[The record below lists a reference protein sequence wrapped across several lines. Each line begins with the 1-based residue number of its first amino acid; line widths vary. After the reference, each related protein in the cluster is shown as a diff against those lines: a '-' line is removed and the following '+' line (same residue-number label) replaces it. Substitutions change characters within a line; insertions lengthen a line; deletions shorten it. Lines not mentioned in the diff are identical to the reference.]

1 MVLLGSLCLLQLHVF
16 TQCIPTSPGSA
27 HSFSVEV
34 LLMAFLGWQEGCCPF
49 RNGWSPFSAQCRTAD
64 GPALA
69 SPATLCPFVLPV
81 SGHWE
86 EDFLGYFFL

>member
-49 RNGWSPFSAQCRTAD
+49 RNGWSPFLLSAEQLM
-64 GPALA
+64 ALPWQDQPPSA
-69 SPATLCPFVLPV
+69 HMFCLSQGTGRNTF
-81 SGHWE
+81 
-86 EDFLGYFFL
+86 